1 MPEPTLLDGSSG
13 GGYTVVN
20 TIPGPIGALQRKQ
33 HEFGI
38 VFTFTNRMEE
48 NLFRSCVH
56 MSHGQNKRRPI

>member
-20 TIPGPIGALQRKQ
+20 TLPGPIGALQRKQ

-38 VFTFTNRMEE
+38 VFTCFHFHQWDGGEP
-48 NLFRSCVH
+48 F
-56 MSHGQNKRRPI
+56 